1 MYTHFLLPTDG
12 SEFAQ
17 AGVMHGLS
25 LAKQH
30 GARVTAV
37 MATEAPGGQFAYS
50 SDLWTLGEAEMA
62 AYERDQH
69 RDAEAILAPVKASG
83 EQLGLEIEAVHVA
96 DRRAAPAILD
106 TAHKCGCDVIV
117 MASHGRTGMSRVML
131 GSHTAE
137 VLARA
142 DIPVIV
148 FR

>member
-1 MYTHFLLPTDG
+1 MYTHVLIPTDG
-12 SEFAQ
+12 SELAQ
-17 AGVMHGLS
+17 AGVIHGLS
-25 LAKQH
+25 LAKEH

-37 MATEAPGGQFAYS
+37 TATEAPGGQFAYS
-50 SDLWTLGEAEMA
+50 CDLWTPGEAEMA

-69 RDAEAILAPVKASG
+69 RDAEAILAPVKASA
-83 EQLGLEIEAVHVA
+83 ERLGLEIETVHVP

-137 VLARA
+137 VLTRT

>member
-1 MYTHFLLPTDG
+1 MYTHVLIPIDG
-12 SEFAQ
+12 SELAQ
-17 AGVMHGLS
+17 AGAAHGLS
-25 LAKQH
+25 LAREH
-30 GARVTAV
+30 GARVTA
-37 MATEAPGGQFAYS
+37 MTATEAPGGQFAYS
-50 SDLWTLGEAEMA
+50 SELWTPGEAEMA
-62 AYERDQH
+62 AYEREQR
-69 RDAEAILAPVKASG
+69 RDAEAILAPVRASAA
-83 EQLGLEIEAVHVA
+83 QLGIEIETVHVP

-106 TAHKCGCDVIV
+106 TARKCGCDVIV

>member
-1 MYTHFLLPTDG
+1 MYTHILIPTDG
-12 SEFAQ
+12 SELAQ
-17 AGVMHGLS
+17 AGVAHGLS
-25 LAKQH
+25 LAKRH

-37 MATEAPGGQFAYS
+37 TATEAPGGQFAYS
-50 SDLWTLGEAEMA
+50 SDLWTPNEAEMA
-62 AYERDQH
+62 AYERDCD
-69 RDAEAILAPVKASG
+69 RDAEAILAPVKASAK
-83 EQLGLEIEAVHVA
+83 QLGLEIEAVHVA

-106 TAHKCGCDVIV
+106 TARKCGCDVIV

-131 GSHTAE
+131 GSHAAE